1 MTRPAGL
8 HSMAKPLVER
18 EPDYTPQYADP
29 RDVPL
34 EFELTP
40 LDQAIADRAGK
51 HLKEHVRRLNQP
63 HIERNAREGREI

>member
-1 MTRPAGL
+1 MRPAGL

-18 EPDYTPQYADP
+18 EPDYAPQYADP

-34 EFELTP
+34 EFVLTP
-40 LDQAIADRAGK
+40 QDQAIADFAGK
-51 HLKEHVRRLNQP
+51 CIKAHIRRLNQP